1 MARLKFDGKVREY
14 NPGTGL
20 DFVPGEADY
29 PDDKVEALL
38 ATGRFHRARADK
50 PAAAPADEKE

>member
-1 MARLKFDGKVREY
+1 VVHLKFDGKVREY

-29 PDDKVEALL
+29 PDEKKEALM
-38 ATGRFHRARADK
+38 ATGRFKPARPDK
-50 PAAAPADEKE
+50 PAAAAAEKE

>member
-1 MARLKFDGKVREY
+1 MRLKFDGKVSEY

-29 PDDKVEALL
+29 PDDKVEALM
-38 ATGRFHRARADK
+38 ATGRFKRARVDK
-50 PAAAPADEKE
+50 PAAAPAEKEKE